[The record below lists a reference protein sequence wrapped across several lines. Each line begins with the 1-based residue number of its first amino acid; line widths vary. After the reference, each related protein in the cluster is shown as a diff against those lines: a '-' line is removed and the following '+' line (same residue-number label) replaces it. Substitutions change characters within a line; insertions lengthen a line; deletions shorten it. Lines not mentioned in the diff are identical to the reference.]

1 MQQAEKSV
9 AVNAEA
15 DDLMRKIAD
24 MDCVT
29 LTYSQVAIV
38 RNALLTGL
46 HSFAEIERTTNE
58 YALATIGYPELKN
71 DVHFLAMRPLH
82 PTGAPDT
89 CGDFAAAL
97 SFIEAPRSQF

>member
-9 AVNAEA
+9 AAKTEA
-15 DDLMRKIAD
+15 GELLRKLED
-24 MDCVT
+24 MACVT
-29 LTYSQVAIV
+29 LSYSQVAAV

-58 YALATIGYPELKN
+58 YSFATMAWPELKN
-71 DVHFLAMRPLH
+71 DVRFLALRPLH

-89 CGDFAAAL
+89 CGDFASAL
-97 SFIEAPRSQF
+97 SFIEAPRNCT